1 MTIRDD
7 SAKTEPRRDPIDEP
21 GRKHGDRVPE
31 VIDPPDPRRHDQP
44 GPDSPRRPEDLPA
57 QEVRDLPAFDP
68 K

>member
-1 MTIRDD
+1 VAIDHN

-21 GRKHGDRVPE
+21 GRTHGDRAPE

-57 QEVRDLPAFDP
+57 QEVRDIPAFDP